1 MDPDDITA
9 QEFAALMQ
17 GEFADDAKGSR
28 LEQHASEASSD
39 RGLDQYLREHTGC
52 GENLGELPVSS
63 EIRFTLQSIMEE
75 YCGRLTQE
83 FHGPLRGDVDVRCS
97 RIHADT
103 FAAFVLGIDH
113 PTCFQVVS
121 IPPCDGRLLIE
132 MPPAILF
139 PWVEALLG
147 GGRYPGT
154 LSRRALTGMEH
165 RVVGWLTG
173 LVLEAFTASWSTLV
187 TLRPAVDRV
196 ESNPR
201 VVRCLRASEPL
212 LVVATQWRLASAQG
226 TIRFAMPLV
235 QAIRACLQE
244 FRDDGAR
251 SAAS

>member
-1 MDPDDITA
+1 MDPDELTA

-17 GEFADDAKGSR
+17 GEFADDAGCGLR
-28 LEQHASEASSD
+28 GQHPSEAGSD
-39 RGLDQYLREHTGC
+39 RGLDQYLREHSGC
-52 GENLGELPVSS
+52 GESLGELPVSS

-75 YCGRLTQE
+75 YCGRLAQE
-83 FHGPLRGDVDVRCS
+83 FHGPLRGDIEVRCAG
-97 RIHADT
+97 IHADT

-121 IPPCDGRLLIE
+121 IPPCDGRLFIE

-154 LSRRALTGMEH
+154 LSRRTLTILEH

-173 LVLEAFTASWSTLV
+173 LILEAFTASWSTLV
-187 TLRPAVDRV
+187 TLRPAVERV

-212 LVVATQWRLASAQG
+212 LVVSTEWRVVSALG
-226 TIRFAMPLV
+226 TVRFALPLV
-235 QAIRACLQE
+235 QAVRACLHE
-244 FRDDGAR
+244 FRDDGPRGA
-251 SAAS
+251 